1 MIPIMTEP
9 EQPLPMATI
18 TTHFREKVEAFLEA
32 SGCKP
37 TEFGRQAVGD
47 PSFVLN
53 LRRGRSPTLATA
65 DKVLA
70 FIAEIE
76 AGCSRRSAN
85 RKSR

>member
-1 MIPIMTEP
+1 MQTMSD
-9 EQPLPMATI
+9 Q
-18 TTHFREKVEAFLEA
+18 FRKRVEAFLEA
-32 SGCKP
+32 SGFKP

-70 FIAEIE
+70 FIPASE
-76 AGCSRRSAN
+76 ALPKRRPN
-85 RKSR
+85 RKSP

>member
-1 MIPIMTEP
+1 
-9 EQPLPMATI
+9 MATI
-18 TTHFREKVEAFLEA
+18 SRQFRDRVESFLKA
-32 SGCKP
+32 SGFKP

-70 FIAEIE
+70 FITELE
-76 AGCSRRSAN
+76 AGPSHQSAD
-85 RKSR
+85 RKSA